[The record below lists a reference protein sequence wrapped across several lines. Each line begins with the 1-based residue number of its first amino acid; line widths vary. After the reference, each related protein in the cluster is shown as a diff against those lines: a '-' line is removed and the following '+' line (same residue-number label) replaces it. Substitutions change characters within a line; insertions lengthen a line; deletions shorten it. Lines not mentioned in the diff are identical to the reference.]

1 MAVFKCK
8 MCGGSLEINENAT
21 VGVCEYCGTTQTLP
35 RLNDERKA
43 NLYDRANHFRRSNEF
58 DKAMAMYEQ
67 ILEEDNTDAEA
78 YWSIVLCRYGIEY
91 VEDPITRRRVPTV
104 NRAQYT
110 SVLADEDYKSA
121 LRYADS
127 VQYGIYEEEA
137 RVIDNI
143 QKGIL
148 EISQKEEPF
157 DVFICYKETDNSG
170 KRTQDSVLANDLYHQ
185 LTLEGFKVF
194 FSRITLEDKLGTA
207 YEPYIFAALNSAKVM
222 IVIGT
227 KAEYFNAVWV
237 KNEWKRYL
245 ALIKQGEKKM
255 LIPAYR
261 DMDPYDLPEEFSHL
275 QAQDMSKLGFM
286 QDLIR
291 GIKKILEADAP
302 KTEVKEIV
310 YSQANIAVEPLVKRI
325 FLFLEDGDFDSADD
339 YCEKVLD
346 QDPEN
351 GQAYLGKLM
360 AELKICK
367 LDDFSSVA
375 EPFDKNKKY
384 IKAIKFLDDNTA
396 NYLSECNT
404 FIVQRNHQNHLE
416 DLYQSNL
423 KKMNSREADIVREA
437 KVGFQSLEDYK
448 DSREL
453 VHKCD
458 ELIQEVQN
466 NKVYTDAFMYM
477 NHGDEKSLQ
486 KAIQLFETVSG
497 WKEAE
502 NKLIECNR
510 LLEELRIKK
519 EKERLEAERKAEQAR
534 VKKELKKKKIKK
546 ALIISLASATLV
558 TVALLV
564 YFVIIPAARY
574 NKAIK
579 CLDVQEYQTAYDI
592 FVDLGDYKDSVDQ
605 SVVAYKGIKEL
616 EAKAL
621 IESGDYESAY
631 AILEEIDRYVVAKE
645 DMYSRAN
652 AYLQDGKLK
661 EAIELLEAI
670 EWYEDAEIVLQSTRA
685 TYAIELMESDDF
697 EGAEI
702 VLNDLFESEISA
714 PTLNNNAAEAKK
726 QLLSYAKDCVSQSK
740 YEQAFTILN
749 YMRGEKEAL
758 DLLAEF
764 ENVYYQELIANAE
777 VGDSVY
783 WGKYEQDGIKENG
796 TEPIE
801 WIVLDKDGDKVLVV
815 SRYILDYCCYQKD
828 IEYNK
833 YLSWEVSDVR
843 KWLQNS
849 FYDNSFTSAEKKC
862 IVNTLFEKTYDC
874 PTTVISGFV
883 GGDKEYIKT
892 LEQSSKDK
900 VFLFDYQEIKK
911 YQLNVL
917 AETSKVVEDIY
928 GSNESAYL
936 MRVYFSG
943 TRTEYNYD
951 TSKSCWNYSEEAH
964 LDTKGNRLV
973 TRNVKVGVRPA
984 MWIDIS
990 E

>member
-1 MAVFKCK
+1 M
-8 MCGGSLEINENAT
+8 
-21 VGVCEYCGTTQTLP
+21 
-35 RLNDERKA
+35 
-43 NLYDRANHFRRSNEF
+43 
-58 DKAMAMYEQ
+58 
-67 ILEEDNTDAEA
+67 
-78 YWSIVLCRYGIEY
+78 
-91 VEDPITRRRVPTV
+91 
-104 NRAQYT
+104 
-110 SVLADEDYKSA
+110 
-121 LRYADS
+121 
-127 VQYGIYEEEA
+127 
-137 RVIDNI
+137 
-143 QKGIL
+143 
-148 EISQKEEPF
+148 
-157 DVFICYKETDNSG
+157 
-170 KRTQDSVLANDLYHQ
+170 
-185 LTLEGFKVF
+185 
-194 FSRITLEDKLGTA
+194 EDKLGTA

-245 ALIKQGEKKM
+245 ALIKQGKKKM

-534 VKKELKKKKIKK
+534 VKKELKKKKAKK
-546 ALIISLASATLV
+546 VTIISLASVTLV

-670 EWYEDAEIVLQSTRA
+670 ERYEDAEIVLQSTRA

-777 VGDSVY
+777 VGDSIY

-815 SRYILDYCCYQKD
+815 SRYILDYCNYQD
-828 IEYNK
+828 AENSGYEQ
-833 YLSWEVSDVR
+833 YLSWEVSTVR
-843 KWLQNS
+843 KWLNNTFYSNS
-849 FYDNSFTSAEKKC
+849 FSVEEKEK
-862 IVNTLFEKTYDC
+862 IVLTVFDKTYDC
-874 PTTVISGFV
+874 RVIKIGL
-883 GGDKEYIKT
+883 DKEYNKLIN
-892 LEQSSKDK
+892 QSSEDK
-900 VFLFDYQEIKK
+900 VFILNSEEVKK
-911 YQLNVL
+911 YQLERTIKVTQMVSQIYNVEEKSYL
-917 AETSKVVEDIY
+917 IRTYFDGYCAENNGEVWSGDLTGKVD
-928 GSNESAYL
+928 S
-936 MRVYFSG
+936 
-943 TRTEYNYD
+943 EYNMMI
-951 TSKSCWNYSEEAH
+951 T
-964 LDTKGNRLV
+964 T
-973 TRNVKVGVRPA
+973 NVDDGIRPA
-984 MWIDIS
+984 MWIDLS
-990 E
+990 ETK